1 MKKYCVLPFVC
12 GAMVMLAFTTLG
24 QSNPS
29 HHIPVKIW
37 KVET

>member
-1 MKKYCVLPFVC
+1 MKKYRVPSFVC
-12 GAMVMLAFTTLG
+12 GAVVMLAFTTLG

-29 HHIPVKIW
+29 HHIPVKVW

>member
-1 MKKYCVLPFVC
+1 MKKYGVLSFVC
-12 GAMVMLAFTTLG
+12 GAVVMLAFTTLG

-29 HHIPVKIW
+29 HHILVKVW